1 VRALATAALL
11 LALAPTRG
19 HAHGMRSAY
28 LEVSE
33 LAGHRAL
40 MRLSTT
46 VPSSGLKVVVPAG
59 CRAEDEEAS
68 PLVLDCDGPL
78 AGRTLRVDGLGPIV
92 SEVVVRVENQDSA
105 PRSRILTAEAPEW
118 TLPREERPARVLVDY
133 ARLGIWHIFTGWDH
147 LLFLAALAVALRRLR
162 AILLAETAFTLSH
175 TLTFTASA
183 LGLLHV
189 SSAAAEACIALS
201 LVLIALDAARSAAGI
216 APGSAT
222 RQAALLAFVFGLV
235 HGLGFAGG
243 LAEIGVPDR
252 AIGVA
257 LAGFALGV
265 ESGQVLFLVLLYLV
279 LWLATRSPR
288 LRLVP
293 QIIAYAVGSAGVF
306 LLLQRLVV
314 VFSRR
319 SA

>member
-1 VRALATAALL
+1 VVHVEAEGAA
-11 LALAPTRG
+11 
-19 HAHGMRSAY
+19 
-28 LEVSE
+28 
-33 LAGHRAL
+33 
-40 MRLSTT
+40 
-46 VPSSGLKVVVPAG
+46 PSS
-59 CRAEDEEAS
+59 
-68 PLVLDCDGPL
+68 
-78 AGRTLRVDGLGPIV
+78 RV
-92 SEVVVRVENQDSA
+92 
-105 PRSRILTAEAPEW
+105 LTADAPEW
-118 TLPREERPARVLVDY
+118 TLPHEEHALRVLLDY

-162 AILLAETAFTLSH
+162 ALLVAETAFTLSH

-201 LVLIALDAARSAAGI
+201 LVLIALDAARSTGGVL
-216 APGSAT
+216 PGGAT

-243 LAEIGVPDR
+243 LAEIGLPDR

-257 LAGFALGV
+257 LAGFAAGV
-265 ESGQVLFLVLLYLV
+265 ESGQVLFLVLLYLA
-279 LWLATRSPR
+279 LSFASRAPR

-293 QIIAYAVGSAGVF
+293 SAVAYAVGSAGVF

-319 SA
+319 SS